1 MSTEENKALSRRVAE
16 EIFNGG
22 NLDLAYE
29 LYAPDYVLHD
39 PSLPE
44 DLHGP
49 DGLKQYVAM
58 ASEAFPDARVTIVDQ
73 VAEGD
78 KVVDQV
84 EQAAP
89 IRPLVEPHL
98 GVASFD
104 DPNRA
109 SYEVEAVRTIIPLA
123 VSSVDFHG
131 DRLVHAFSPRP
142 EGPAGTEGRQPRP
155 NPAVTETLTP

>member
-78 KVVDQV
+78 KVVDRWT
-84 EQAAP
+84 A
-89 IRPLVEPHL
+89 
-98 GVASFD
+98 
-104 DPNRA
+104 
-109 SYEVEAVRTIIPLA
+109 
-123 VSSVDFHG
+123 
-131 DRLVHAFSPRP
+131 
-142 EGPAGTEGRQPRP
+142 AGTHTGEFVGIPPTARRFEVSGITVSRF
-155 NPAVTETLTP
+155 AGAR

>member
-78 KVVDQV
+78 KVVDRWT
-84 EQAAP
+84 AAGTHTGEFVGIP
-89 IRPLVEPHL
+89 PTGRRFEVSGITVSRFAGGKIAEDWYQGDDLGMMQQL
-98 GVASFD
+98 GVVPSAEEEGTAEPSEEAS
-104 DPNRA
+104 P
-109 SYEVEAVRTIIPLA
+109 T
-123 VSSVDFHG
+123 
-131 DRLVHAFSPRP
+131 
-142 EGPAGTEGRQPRP
+142 
-155 NPAVTETLTP
+155 